1 MYTKATEIMNS
12 ISSNTETTAMN
23 RLWETKKK
31 NQGKQ
36 YMRNK
41 LSPTWCCVQVGSEQC
56 NNCVIRESGK
66 NRADSTIHGK
76 LMSLI

>member
-1 MYTKATEIMNS
+1 
-12 ISSNTETTAMN
+12 
-23 RLWETKKK
+23 
-31 NQGKQ
+31 
-36 YMRNK
+36 MRNK
-41 LSPTWCCVQVGSEQC
+41 LSTTWCCVQVGSEQC

>member
-1 MYTKATEIMNS
+1 MNS
-12 ISSNTETTAMN
+12 TSSDTETAAMN
-23 RLWETKKK
+23 RLLETKKK
-31 NQGKQ
+31 KKQGKQ

-66 NRADSTIHGK
+66 TLQIRRFTET
-76 LMSLI
+76 LCL